1 MSSQDGRR
9 SLRVAEMARAEF
21 TRALLRR
28 IDDPR
33 LRTAMVA
40 NVSVSDDL
48 SVVDIGVRFPGVES
62 EVEQQKL
69 VKKLGRALPR
79 LTREIVP
86 RLELRRVPTLR
97 LHYDAGED
105 RSRRV
110 EELLREIEDEAKN
123 SR

>member
-9 SLRVAEMARAEF
+9 SLRVAEIARAEF

-40 NVSVSDDL
+40 NVKVSDDL

-62 EVEQQKL
+62 EPEQHKL
-69 VKKLGRALPR
+69 VKKLSRALPR
-79 LTREIVP
+79 LTREIIP
-86 RLELRRVPTLR
+86 RLELRRVPLIR

-110 EELLREIEDEAKN
+110 EELLREIDEESK

>member
-110 EELLREIEDEAKN
+110 EELLREIEDETKN

>member
-9 SLRVAEMARAEF
+9 SLRVAEIARAEF

-40 NVSVSDDL
+40 NVKVSDDL

-62 EVEQQKL
+62 EPEQHKL
-69 VKKLGRALPR
+69 VKKLSRALPR
-79 LTREIVP
+79 LTREIIP
-86 RLELRRVPTLR
+86 RLELRRVPLIR

-110 EELLREIEDEAKN
+110 EELLRKIDEESK

>member
-1 MSSQDGRR
+1 
-9 SLRVAEMARAEF
+9 MARAEF

-40 NVSVSDDL
+40 NVKVSDDL

-62 EVEQQKL
+62 EPEQHKL

-79 LTREIVP
+79 HTREIVP
-86 RLELRRVPTLR
+86 RLELRRVPLIR

-110 EELLREIEDEAKN
+110 EELLREIDEESK